1 MSHSLVACLVVV
13 LHAVLHVGFK
23 QFSHLSSK
31 TQFYIVLNSTS
42 ETYLGL
48 QFVGSDTSTDL
59 HQEDDAEKDG
69 EGESHAVVLLD
80 GAAATEE
87 GDKED
92 NASNDDK
99 EDRSGE
105 ELVPEEVKVLTVGS
119 LDDPTSD
126 NEEQS

>member
-1 MSHSLVACLVVV
+1 M
-13 LHAVLHVGFK
+13 
-23 QFSHLSSK
+23 
-31 TQFYIVLNSTS
+31 
-42 ETYLGL
+42 GL

-92 NASNDDK
+92 NASNDDE